1 MSFKKPTSFK
11 DLLIHSGVILGS
23 SLFALVFIFYIYL
36 PMRTNHGETITVPDV
51 GGMSP
56 TELSEFL
63 GRRNLRFQV
72 TKDSSYSPDFP
83 ALVVLSQVPKP
94 NTKVKEN
101 RKIYVTLNAERPPLI
116 RMPNLIDLSLTSA
129 QKTLKAYSLK
139 LGIITYVPDPIAFGT
154 IHEMKMEGRTV
165 LEGEYVEKGST
176 INLFVGDGRG
186 INIFQSPNLIGL
198 EEEEATVVIIGSGL
212 RVGKITQ
219 TLSSRAGYVVQD
231 SIGVDMIEMRD
242 IPPGTVQQQYP
253 KATKVLRLGDPIDL
267 WVYTPD
273 SVSTNSTIL
282 DN

>member
-23 SLFALVFIFYIYL
+23 SIFAIVFIFYIYL
-36 PMRTNHGETITVPDV
+36 PIRTNHGETITVPDV
-51 GGMSP
+51 VGMTP

-63 GRRNLRFQV
+63 ERRNLRFQV
-72 TKDSSYSPDFP
+72 TEDSSYSADFP
-83 ALVVLSQVPKP
+83 PLAVLVQVPKP

-116 RMPNLIDLSLTSA
+116 RMPKLIDLSLTSA

-139 LGIITYVPDPIAFGT
+139 LGKRTYVPDPVAFGT
-154 IHEMKMEGRTV
+154 IHEMKMDGRTV

-176 INLFVGDGRG
+176 IDLFVGDGRG
-186 INIFQSPNLIGL
+186 NTVFQSPNLIGL

-212 RVGKITQ
+212 KVGKIRT
-219 TLSSRAGYVVQD
+219 TLSSQAGYIVQD
-231 SIGVDMIEMRD
+231 SVGADVIEMRD

-253 KATKVLRLGDPIDL
+253 KAAKILRLGDPVDL
-267 WVYTPD
+267 WIYTPD
-273 SVSTNSTIL
+273 SLSTNSTIL